1 MRIGFGFDTHQLVEN
16 RPLFI
21 GGIKIEHFKGSLGH
35 SDGDVLIHAIC
46 DSILGALGLPDIG
59 VHFPDTNPNLKGI
72 DSKIILQKVVELLK
86 KEKQQIINIDTTVVL
101 QQPKMAPHVNEIKK
115 CLSEILLIKE
125 NQISIKAKTSE
136 KIGFIGREEGVSAYA
151 VVLLEYTN

>member
-35 SDGDVLIHAIC
+35 SDGDVLIHALC
-46 DSILGALGLPDIG
+46 DAILGALGLPDIG
-59 VHFPDTNPNLKGI
+59 THFPDNDPNLKGI
-72 DSKIILQKVVELLK
+72 DSKILLQKVVALLK
-86 KEKQQIINIDTTVVL
+86 KEKQQIVNIDTTVVL
-101 QQPKMAPHVNEIKK
+101 QQPKMAPYVSEIKS
-115 CLSEILLIKE
+115 CLSHILTIQE

-151 VVLLEYTN
+151 VVLLECAN